1 MAVQR
6 MDTSSAGDVAR
17 GTPSGKARS
26 GWRPEGNW
34 WPFALPA
41 VVLVGVFFVLPF
53 AFNLRLA
60 FTDWTSFSEAINWS
74 GLDNYQVLIQQNILF
89 TSLRVTLVYA
99 AVAMLLQNVV
109 SLSLA
114 LLLQET
120 NFINGLFRSL
130 FFIPVLISPV
140 AAGYIWYA
148 LLAPAGTFNQAIT
161 LFIPG
166 FAHAW
171 FGETSTALITVAFVD
186 VWKSSGIVTL
196 VYIAGLN
203 AIPHE
208 LLEAAT
214 IDGASAWERFWKIR
228 FPLLA
233 PALTFTIVITL
244 IGAINAFDI
253 AMATTRGGPG
263 TATMV
268 LNLAMQQQWSR
279 GFYGTASALGLTVTL
294 IVVCTAVPLVAYL
307 RSREVAL

>member
-1 MAVQR
+1 M
-6 MDTSSAGDVAR
+6 T
-17 GTPSGKARS
+17 
-26 GWRPEGNW
+26 
-34 WPFALPA
+34 
-41 VVLVGVFFVLPF
+41 
-53 AFNLRLA
+53 
-60 FTDWTSFSEAINWS
+60 
-74 GLDNYQVLIQQNILF
+74 LI
-89 TSLRVTLVYA
+89 YA

-140 AAGYIWYA
+140 AAGYIWFA
-148 LLAPAGTFNQAIT
+148 LLAPAGTFNQAIA
-161 LFIPG
+161 LLIPG
-166 FAHAW
+166 FEHAW
-171 FGETSTALITVAFVD
+171 FGETSTVLITVAFVD

-214 IDGASAWERFWKIR
+214 IDGASPWERFWKIR

-263 TATMV
+263 TATLV
-268 LNLAMQQQWSR
+268 LNLAMQQQWNR

-294 IVVCTAVPLVAYL
+294 IVVLTAIPLVGYL
-307 RSREVAL
+307 RRREVAL

>member
-6 MDTSSAGDVAR
+6 TDTSGVPDLARPAPAGTAR
-17 GTPSGKARS
+17 PR
-26 GWRPEGNW
+26 WRAEGNW

-41 VVLVGVFFVLPF
+41 IILVGVFFLLPF
-53 AFNLRLA
+53 VFNLRLA
-60 FTDWTSFSEAINWS
+60 FTDWTSFSEEINWT
-74 GLDNYQVLIQQNILF
+74 GLDNFEVLIQQNILLVA
-89 TSLRVTLVYA
+89 LRVTLIYA
-99 AVAMLLQNVV
+99 VVAMLLQNIV

-120 NFINGLFRSL
+120 NFINGVFRSL
-130 FFIPVLISPV
+130 FFIPVLISSV
-140 AAGYIWYA
+140 AAGYIWFA
-148 LLAPAGTFNQAIT
+148 LLDPNGPFNQAIA
-161 LFIPG
+161 LVIPG

-171 FGETSTALITVAFVD
+171 FGETSTALVTVAFVD
-186 VWKSSGIVTL
+186 VWKSCGIVTL

-208 LLEAAT
+208 LNEAAT
-214 IDGASAWERFWKIR
+214 IDGASAWQRFWQIR

-233 PALTFTIVITL
+233 PALTFTVVTTL

-263 TATMV
+263 TATLV
-268 LNLAMQQQWSR
+268 LNLAMQQQWTR

-294 IVVCTAVPLVAYL
+294 IVVLTAVPLVAYL